1 MNKISADHLAKKACV
16 YIRQSTPG
24 QVQNNLESQRL
35 QYALVDR
42 ARQLGWAEIDVIDQ
56 DLGCTAS
63 GIHRPGFEHM
73 LGAVYEG
80 KIGAIFSI
88 EASRLAR
95 TGRDWHTLLE
105 YCGVVGVLLIDA
117 DGIYDPRQ
125 INDRLVLGMKGTIS
139 EMEVAT
145 FRQRAQAALE
155 QKAKR
160 GELFRRVAIG
170 YVRTGDDRIEKDPDE
185 RVRSAINLV
194 FSKFTELAS
203 ARALYLWLCEQQIKL
218 PTAAK
223 GAGISRTIAWD
234 TPRYHS
240 LLSLLKNPIYAGAY
254 AYGRTRATVRLEQ
267 GRKRIVRQKY
277 QREQWAV
284 FIRNHHEGYVS
295 WEVYET
301 NQTLLANNA
310 NAKGDIVRGS
320 IKRGDALLSGLL
332 RCGHCG
338 GKLLVQYPGPT
349 VIRYQ
354 CGNAL
359 RNPEATCCVS
369 FGGLKADRLISD
381 QVLECLK
388 PLGVQASLQVIGSLQ
403 GARDERLHHKE
414 LSLQQARYEVA
425 HAQRQYDAVDPSNR
439 LVAAELERR
448 WNEALKLEAQ
458 IEEELAALQRQ
469 QSDPLSDAARE
480 ELLVLGRDVQRL
492 WDHPKSPA
500 EFKKRIL
507 RTVLKEIIASSDGD
521 TVRMVL
527 HWQGGDHTELT
538 LQKTLTGRN
547 RYVTDADTVELIRSL
562 ARIQPD
568 SMIASILNRMGR
580 RTGHGQSWNAKR
592 VCAMRYHH
600 AVEVYREG
608 EREARGELT
617 VSEVAG
623 TLRVTDTTVLRM
635 IRQKRLAATQICA
648 NAPWVLRKEDVA
660 KYLATARQEESP
672 QTSDQNQLALS
683 FQ

>member
-635 IRQKRLAATQICA
+635 IRQKRLPATQICA